1 MHDRRTKH
9 ETTDNGQLNP
19 KLNKKEKQEKHI
31 RENRAKR
38 NRWIKKQKKKKWRY
52 CGTVNCKNENRKI
65 CVRYECMRVFKL
77 DGCLDGWVSVAVYV
91 VVVEWMK
98 KKGAQEKGHH
108 KKVRHNSSS

>member
-1 MHDRRTKH
+1 M
-9 ETTDNGQLNP
+9 
-19 KLNKKEKQEKHI
+19 
-31 RENRAKR
+31 
-38 NRWIKKQKKKKWRY
+38 
-52 CGTVNCKNENRKI
+52 NCKNENRKI